1 MTRREWLG
9 ASMLAAAPRVRATPL
24 AIPIHRV
31 VDARARCSP
40 ETLSHFWSAVW
51 PEAMIEFGR
60 GGIQLQVED
69 GPGEMHRT
77 AGGRPVFLGL
87 RRGVLNLVLT
97 DYIPLNWDSGR
108 ALPGVTLVYDGY
120 PLSLIAM
127 RFAHGNQF
135 PYFSVNTI
143 VHELMH
149 AFFGDI
155 FVAHP
160 KWYQPATREWRADSQ
175 ATNLWMFHQST
186 AIREAAQQY
195 LARVAQLPR

>member
-9 ASMLAAAPRVRATPL
+9 AAIFAAAARHRFTPL

-31 VDARARCSP
+31 IDAGARCP
-40 ETLSHFWSAVW
+40 PDTLHQFWSKVW
-51 PEAMIEFGR
+51 PEAMVEFGR

-69 GPGEMHRT
+69 GPGEMRHT
-77 AGGRPVFLGL
+77 AGGHPVFHGL

-97 DYIPLNWDSGR
+97 DNIPANWDGGR
-108 ALPGVTLVYDGY
+108 ALAGVTLLYDGY

-143 VHELMH
+143 VHELLH
-149 AFFGDI
+149 ALLGDI
-155 FVAHP
+155 FVPHP
-160 KWYQPATREWRADSQ
+160 NWYQPATREWRADSQ
-175 ATNLWMFHQST
+175 ATNLWLFHQS
-186 AIREAAQQY
+186 ASIRAAAEASLKRIAE
-195 LARVAQLPR
+195 LPR

>member
-1 MTRREWLG
+1 MTRRDWLG
-9 ASMLAAAPRVRATPL
+9 AAMFAAAPRGRFTPL

-40 ETLSHFWSAVW
+40 DTLRQFWSKVW
-51 PEAMIEFGR
+51 PEAMVEFGR
-60 GGIQLQVED
+60 GGIQLQFDD
-69 GPGEMHRT
+69 GPGEMRRT

-97 DYIPLNWDSGR
+97 DYIPVNWDSGR
-108 ALPGVTLVYDGY
+108 ALAGVTLLYDGY

-135 PYFSVNTI
+135 PYFSVNTV
-143 VHELMH
+143 VHELLH

-155 FVAHP
+155 FVPHP
-160 KWYQPATREWRADSQ
+160 NWYQPASGEWRADSQ
-175 ATNLWMFHQST
+175 ATNLWLFHQS
-186 AIREAAQQY
+186 ASIRAAAEAY
-195 LARVAQLPR
+195 LKRVAQLPR

>member
-1 MTRREWLG
+1 MTRRDCLG
-9 ASMLAAAPRVRATPL
+9 AALFAAAPPGRFTPL
-24 AIPIHRV
+24 VVPIHRV

-40 ETLSHFWSAVW
+40 ETLHHFWSKVW

-60 GGIQLQVED
+60 GGVQLQVED
-69 GPGEMHRT
+69 GPGEMRRT

-97 DYIPLNWDSGR
+97 DYIPVNWDSGR
-108 ALPGVTLVYDGY
+108 ALPAVTLLYDGY

-127 RFAHGNQF
+127 RFAHASRF
-135 PYFSVNTI
+135 PYFSVNTV

-160 KWYQPATREWRADSQ
+160 TWYQPATREWRADSQ
-175 ATNLWMFHQST
+175 ATNLWLFHQSA
-186 AIREAAQQY
+186 AIRAAAQQY
-195 LARVAQLPR
+195 LTRVAQLPR